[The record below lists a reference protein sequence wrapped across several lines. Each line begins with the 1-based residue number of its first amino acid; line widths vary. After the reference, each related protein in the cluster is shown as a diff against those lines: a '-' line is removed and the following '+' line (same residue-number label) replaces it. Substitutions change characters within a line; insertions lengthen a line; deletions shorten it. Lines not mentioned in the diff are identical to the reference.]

1 MNTITQIENA
11 LIAINQA
18 SFQTLINH
26 LLHLEGN
33 KFIASPGAV
42 VGKEKTSKGTP
53 DSFFVNGDN
62 YIFVECTTKERIGES
77 KSFFDKLSK
86 DIDHC
91 FNESESKISKAK
103 IEKVFLTCTEKVS
116 TEEYKLLSEKVKSYN
131 PDATLEVLTIQNLPM
146 RIFDIPKLAEE
157 YLDIQMVKGDIY
169 TLEQFL
175 LKTEKGLQPSL
186 TNEFVGREDELKDCT
201 AVLNNYDI
209 LFIEYP

>member
-11 LIAINQA
+11 LQAINQA

-33 KFIASPGAV
+33 KFIGSPGAV

-77 KSFFDKLSK
+77 KSFFEKLSK

-91 FNESESKISKAK
+91 FNEIETTINKEK
-103 IEKVFLTCTEKVS
+103 IETV
-116 TEEYKLLSEKVKSYN
+116 Y
-131 PDATLEVLTIQNLPM
+131 
-146 RIFDIPKLAEE
+146 
-157 YLDIQMVKGDIY
+157 
-169 TLEQFL
+169 
-175 LKTEKGLQPSL
+175 
-186 TNEFVGREDELKDCT
+186 
-201 AVLNNYDI
+201 
-209 LFIEYP
+209 